1 MDSDNKL
8 LVGVGYI
15 RVSQERSA
23 KNGYGLKAQEA
34 DIQKLAAFR
43 DIKVFH
49 VYNEPGESGYQRERP
64 ALKKLLEDAK
74 AGRFNVAIFPSIDR
88 AGRSVKDVIEIDAT
102 LRKHGVDIVFVREGI
117 DTSTPIGELF
127 RNIMASIAQ
136 FEGRLIYERLS
147 KGKYE
152 KAANGGYVGGW
163 LAYGYRQDEERIVIV
178 PEEATVVERIFRWK
192 AEGRSIRWICRE
204 LNRECI
210 KTRRN
215 GKWQVST
222 VRGMLSNRFYT
233 GRVEFEGAFIRAEH
247 DAIIS
252 DILFERVNKED
263 AWD

>member
-1 MDSDNKL
+1 MENDKEVL
-8 LVGVGYI
+8 IGVGYV
-15 RVSQERSA
+15 RVSQERAA
-23 KNGYGLKAQEA
+23 KNGYGLQAQES
-34 DIQKLAAFR
+34 DIQRLAAYR

-88 AGRSVKDVIEIDAT
+88 AGRSVKDVIEIDT
-102 LRKHGVDIVFVREGI
+102 MLRKYGVDIVFVREGI

-163 LAYGYRQDEERIVIV
+163 LPYGYKLENGLVIIV
-178 PEEATVVERIFRWK
+178 PEEAVVVERIFRWK
-192 AEGRSIRWICRE
+192 ADGQSLRWICRE
-204 LNRECI
+204 LNREGV
-210 KTRRN
+210 KTQRDS
-215 GKWQVST
+215 KWQVST
-222 VRGMLSNRFYT
+222 LRRMLANRFYT

-247 DAIIS
+247 DGIIS
-252 DILFERVNKED
+252 DVLFERVNKEN